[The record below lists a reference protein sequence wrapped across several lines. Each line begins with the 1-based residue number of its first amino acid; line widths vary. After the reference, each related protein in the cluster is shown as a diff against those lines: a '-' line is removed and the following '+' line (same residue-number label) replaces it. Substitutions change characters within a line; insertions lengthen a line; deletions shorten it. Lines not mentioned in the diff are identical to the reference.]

1 MVAELV
7 VGGSLVLVLAV
18 EGSLVVVLI
27 VKGLLG
33 TEMLAEALESLRF
46 DWFSTLWVLMGWV
59 DLLELGWELWD
70 CLAWFSVGLWFGG
83 WVLMSTSCGRDEV
96 RNCGPGRR
104 GARPRDGLARCHV
117 PAGGARVHGHL
128 HR

>member
-1 MVAELV
+1 MERPSSKALILLLTDVFEGSELLVVSVLV

-46 DWFSTLWVLMGWV
+46 DWFSSLWVLMGWV

-83 WVLMSTSCGRDEV
+83 VCWRLGGGVVGISRW
-96 RNCGPGRR
+96 
-104 GARPRDGLARCHV
+104 
-117 PAGGARVHGHL
+117 AG
-128 HR
+128 